1 MRALLVQQYLQDAF
15 LREKNLTFISETEK
29 SDILQKAH
37 SLIIF
42 SLGDKVLREIAKE
55 EMKAWVWLKL
65 EILYMTKSLAN

>member
-1 MRALLVQQYLQDAF
+1 MRALLVQQDLQDAF
-15 LREKNLTFISETEK
+15 LREKNLTFISDTEK

-55 EMKAWVWLKL
+55 ETKA
-65 EILYMTKSLAN
+65 